1 MIRLEFSI
9 EIKRSP
15 EHVFALI
22 GDPENDVQWQSAVV
36 AVRKVTPGPIRIG
49 SRYQHTLSIL
59 GKHTD
64 IDVEFTERRAHSG
77 YVLKSLGAPFDF
89 EMRVQLKPSARGTLL
104 EAVIEGR
111 PSGVARIAAV
121 LISHHRRAEIKRDL
135 RTLKKMLES
144 GEL

>member
-9 EIKRSP
+9 EIQRSP
-15 EHVFALI
+15 AHVFALVA
-22 GDPENDVQWQSAVV
+22 DPENDVQWQSAVV
-36 AVRKVTPGPIRIG
+36 AVRKITPGAIRTG

-64 IDVEFTERRAHSG
+64 IDIEITERRAPSG
-77 YVLKSLGAPFDF
+77 YIMRSLGTAFDF
-89 EMRVQLKPSARGTLL
+89 EMRVQFQPTQGGTRL

-121 LISHHRRAEIKRDL
+121 ILSRHRRAEIRRDL
-135 RTLKKMLES
+135 RTLKRMMES

>member
-15 EHVFALI
+15 ECVFALL

-36 AVRKVTPGPIRIG
+36 AVRKLTPGPIRTG

-77 YVLKSLGAPFDF
+77 YVLRSLGTPFDF
-89 EMRVQLKPSARGTLL
+89 EMRVELQPTPRGTLL
-104 EAVIEGR
+104 EAIIEGR
-111 PSGVARIAAV
+111 PSGVARIATAI
-121 LISHHRRAEIKRDL
+121 LSRHRRTEINRDL
-135 RTLKKMLES
+135 RTLKRKMES
-144 GEL
+144 GQL